1 MARAHINAITHAGV
15 YPILSRDYQF
25 NYNQY
30 ATVLILSTCISPL
43 SYMKDNVEKLHGF
56 SFCYEAYGLLFNEQ
70 KYPKV
75 SFSLNDFWYSVYV
88 RSQRV
93 IILCEITRYFILGVL
108 KFLLP
113 FYNFIVN
120 VSFYAAVRMF

>member
-1 MARAHINAITHAGV
+1 MARAHKCYHPGV
-15 YPILSRDYQF
+15 YPISSRDYQF

-43 SYMKDNVEKLHGF
+43 SYMKDNVGF
-56 SFCYEAYGLLFNEQ
+56 SFVYEAYGLLFNEQ

-75 SFSLNDFWYSVYV
+75 SFSQNDFWYSVYV

-113 FYNFIVN
+113 LYNFTVN

>member
-1 MARAHINAITHAGV
+1 MARAHKCYQPGV

-43 SYMKDNVEKLHGF
+43 SYMKDNVGF
-56 SFCYEAYGLLFNEQ
+56 SFFYEAYGLLFHEQ

-75 SFSLNDFWYSVYV
+75 GFS
-88 RSQRV
+88 
-93 IILCEITRYFILGVL
+93 
-108 KFLLP
+108 
-113 FYNFIVN
+113 
-120 VSFYAAVRMF
+120 

>member
-1 MARAHINAITHAGV
+1 MARAHKCYHPGV

-43 SYMKDNVEKLHGF
+43 SYLKDNVEKLQGF
-56 SFCYEAYGLLFNEQ
+56 SFFYEAYGLLLNEQ

-75 SFSLNDFWYSVYV
+75 VFSYNDFWYSVYV

-93 IILCEITRYFILGVL
+93 IIWCEITRSFILGVL

-113 FYNFIVN
+113 LYNFTVN

>member
-1 MARAHINAITHAGV
+1 MTRAHKCYHPGV

-43 SYMKDNVEKLHGF
+43 SYMKDNVGF
-56 SFCYEAYGLLFNEQ
+56 SFFYEAYGLLFNEQ

-75 SFSLNDFWYSVYV
+75 GFFLKRFLVFGVCQISACYYLVRDYQIFYFGGPEISLATLQFYS
-88 RSQRV
+88 
-93 IILCEITRYFILGVL
+93 
-108 KFLLP
+108 
-113 FYNFIVN
+113 
-120 VSFYAAVRMF
+120 